1 MTFDAIYENGVF
13 RPIEHIDLAEHQVV
27 RVTIRDYPLQTS
39 NPGAKRLNDM
49 IDWEYMDDCKKHVS
63 GQPIPTLEEVHQALS
78 KIPGSL
84 ADDLAAER
92 ELR

>member
-1 MTFDAIYENGVF
+1 MTFDAVYENGVF

-49 IDWEYMDDCKKHVS
+49 IDWE
-63 GQPIPTLEEVHQALS
+63 
-78 KIPGSL
+78 
-84 ADDLAAER
+84 
-92 ELR
+92 